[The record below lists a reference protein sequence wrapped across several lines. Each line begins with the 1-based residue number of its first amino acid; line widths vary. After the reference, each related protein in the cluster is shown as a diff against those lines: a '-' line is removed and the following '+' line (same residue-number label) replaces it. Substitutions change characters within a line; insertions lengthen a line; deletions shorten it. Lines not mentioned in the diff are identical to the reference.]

1 LPESRTQGCEKQLK
15 KWSYSGKKAA
25 D

>member
-1 LPESRTQGCEKQLK
+1 MLPESRT
-15 KWSYSGKKAA
+15 